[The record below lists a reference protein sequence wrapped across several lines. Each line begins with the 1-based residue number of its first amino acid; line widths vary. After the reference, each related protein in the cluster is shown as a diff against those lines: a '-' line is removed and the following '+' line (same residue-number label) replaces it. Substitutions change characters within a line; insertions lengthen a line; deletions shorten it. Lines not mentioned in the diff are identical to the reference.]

1 MKDKSPKL
9 KKIPTF
15 RTDEEAADFVDN
27 ADLTEYDLSEFKP
40 YRFELQKK
48 EARVNMRLPA
58 SLLDAVKA
66 EARER
71 GIPYQRLIREAVEKA
86 IAPINRKAS

>member
-9 KKIPTF
+9 KKIPIF
-15 RTDEEAADFVDN
+15 KTDEEAADFVDN